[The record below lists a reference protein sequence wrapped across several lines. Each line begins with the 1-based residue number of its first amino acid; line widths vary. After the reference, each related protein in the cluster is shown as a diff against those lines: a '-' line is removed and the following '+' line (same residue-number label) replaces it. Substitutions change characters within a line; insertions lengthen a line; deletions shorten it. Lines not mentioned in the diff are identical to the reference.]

1 EDGLLEL
8 VADDDFV
15 NLLAAGADKPHL
27 LMLSACET
35 AQRMQ
40 EDTHPFVGL
49 GPRLIEAGIPA
60 VVAMQEL
67 VPVKT
72 AHELVRVFAAQL
84 ARHGLVDRA
93 LSEARLPL
101 YSQENEAWSVPVLFM
116 RTSTGRIALGNPVH
130 EILQRIRASGVYAR
144 ENLMLPLP
152 IDVVHVLGMEDA
164 TNLRQLSQEQAAA
177 RKLLEAATEIF
188 ERHEN
193 QERRRRTL
201 VMLVGER
208 GSAKSTQL
216 RELAQD
222 AALFYEMDRPVLPVI
237 IDLSNFPF
245 AASAQGGPLQFL
257 IFQTLAAIWPDLQ
270 ANQFEAM
277 LTGRSSLTF
286 RFLFDGSDDLTA
298 EQRFE
303 AWQRVS
309 LLATRYPHH
318 EYLLASDPD
327 HLDRRNLTRLR
338 PTDMLVMQPLLQP
351 QIKQFLE
358 QSGTENDLK
367 LLSHLQRHHLFDL
380 VEIPWLMARIWGQAK
395 EGTLP
400 ESRTTV
406 LTDLVEEALSS
417 IKWLPGMRTRAR
429 ITLQA
434 LAWHMQEGQANLI
447 SVDEAFRVLRD
458 VRGDRDY
465 PLEGLFANL
474 VNTELLA
481 RVGDDMVRFTNPQ
494 VQAYLCAREIAESE
508 QWETILEDITAT
520 LGRLGRLR
528 WWSATL
534 VYLAG
539 LLERPRILVD
549 NIVYGVNLL
558 QSEQIF
564 LAVRCI
570 LEMTK
575 GGTDVAAWS
584 QIDGL
589 ADQIIDGLIW
599 RLNRG
604 NEPNIGRRIR
614 IVEALGQMRHGNGV
628 AYLSRLANLKLRRNS
643 RGDLEYEPSY
653 VRMAATV
660 SLHRQMP
667 EVARA
672 VRSLAEEMS
681 GDAPAYEMLADVLAA
696 WHE

>member
-1 EDGLLEL
+1 
-8 VADDDFV
+8 
-15 NLLAAGADKPHL
+15 
-27 LMLSACET
+27 
-35 AQRMQ
+35 
-40 EDTHPFVGL
+40 
-49 GPRLIEAGIPA
+49 IEAGIPA

-237 IDLSNFPF
+237 VDLSNFPF
-245 AASAQGGPLQFL
+245 AASSQGGPLQFL

-327 HLDRRNLTRLR
+327 HLDRRNLTR
-338 PTDMLVMQPLLQP
+338 
-351 QIKQFLE
+351 
-358 QSGTENDLK
+358 
-367 LLSHLQRHHLFDL
+367 
-380 VEIPWLMARIWGQAK
+380 
-395 EGTLP
+395 
-400 ESRTTV
+400 
-406 LTDLVEEALSS
+406 
-417 IKWLPGMRTRAR
+417 
-429 ITLQA
+429 
-434 LAWHMQEGQANLI
+434 
-447 SVDEAFRVLRD
+447 
-458 VRGDRDY
+458 
-465 PLEGLFANL
+465 
-474 VNTELLA
+474 
-481 RVGDDMVRFTNPQ
+481 
-494 VQAYLCAREIAESE
+494 
-508 QWETILEDITAT
+508 
-520 LGRLGRLR
+520 
-528 WWSATL
+528 
-534 VYLAG
+534 
-539 LLERPRILVD
+539 
-549 NIVYGVNLL
+549 
-558 QSEQIF
+558 
-564 LAVRCI
+564 
-570 LEMTK
+570 
-575 GGTDVAAWS
+575 
-584 QIDGL
+584 
-589 ADQIIDGLIW
+589 
-599 RLNRG
+599 
-604 NEPNIGRRIR
+604 
-614 IVEALGQMRHGNGV
+614 
-628 AYLSRLANLKLRRNS
+628 
-643 RGDLEYEPSY
+643 
-653 VRMAATV
+653 
-660 SLHRQMP
+660 
-667 EVARA
+667 
-672 VRSLAEEMS
+672 
-681 GDAPAYEMLADVLAA
+681 
-696 WHE
+696 

>member
-1 EDGLLEL
+1 
-8 VADDDFV
+8 
-15 NLLAAGADKPHL
+15 
-27 LMLSACET
+27 
-35 AQRMQ
+35 
-40 EDTHPFVGL
+40 
-49 GPRLIEAGIPA
+49 
-60 VVAMQEL
+60 
-67 VPVKT
+67 
-72 AHELVRVFAAQL
+72 
-84 ARHGLVDRA
+84 
-93 LSEARLPL
+93 
-101 YSQENEAWSVPVLFM
+101 
-116 RTSTGRIALGNPVH
+116 
-130 EILQRIRASGVYAR
+130 
-144 ENLMLPLP
+144 
-152 IDVVHVLGMEDA
+152 
-164 TNLRQLSQEQAAA
+164 
-177 RKLLEAATEIF
+177 
-188 ERHEN
+188 
-193 QERRRRTL
+193 
-201 VMLVGER
+201 
-208 GSAKSTQL
+208 
-216 RELAQD
+216 
-222 AALFYEMDRPVLPVI
+222 
-237 IDLSNFPF
+237 
-245 AASAQGGPLQFL
+245 
-257 IFQTLAAIWPDLQ
+257 
-270 ANQFEAM
+270 
-277 LTGRSSLTF
+277 
-286 RFLFDGSDDLTA
+286 
-298 EQRFE
+298 
-303 AWQRVS
+303 
-309 LLATRYPHH
+309 
-318 EYLLASDPD
+318 
-327 HLDRRNLTRLR
+327 
-338 PTDMLVMQPLLQP
+338 
-351 QIKQFLE
+351 
-358 QSGTENDLK
+358 
-367 LLSHLQRHHLFDL
+367 
-380 VEIPWLMARIWGQAK
+380 
-395 EGTLP
+395 
-400 ESRTTV
+400 
-406 LTDLVEEALSS
+406 
-417 IKWLPGMRTRAR
+417 
-429 ITLQA
+429 
-434 LAWHMQEGQANLI
+434 
-447 SVDEAFRVLRD
+447 
-458 VRGDRDY
+458 
-465 PLEGLFANL
+465 
-474 VNTELLA
+474 
-481 RVGDDMVRFTNPQ
+481 FTNPQ

-696 WHE
+696 WHERDEERLLAQLSAENEAAQVLAAFALADWQPAGAFDALVGHFFAQEKESQIMWALAEALALFETRLVVDRVILPLLDEEMAAHTESMTDDLWERRSSWYRVLAYLIGKTRAMHPRAVGFLDDCLNRGRDMYLKGKAIEALGWLYDDKYRVQLEAIATGDFAQLKHVSRAKKAEKEYMQKKAILALAFVGNQESLNKLRGSRHLLLSEQPELEEIFFQTTEEIYWRFSAQRQQEMGAKRR